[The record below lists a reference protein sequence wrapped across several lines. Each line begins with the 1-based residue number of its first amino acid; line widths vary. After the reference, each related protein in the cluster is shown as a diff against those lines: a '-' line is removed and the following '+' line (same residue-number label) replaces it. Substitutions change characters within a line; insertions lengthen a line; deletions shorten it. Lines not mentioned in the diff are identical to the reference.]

1 MAFIVATSTG
11 FPPNYY
17 SQEVLANLV
26 CKYCLNMLL
35 KFDLDTINHFFT
47 DIKIKGR
54 YFALSL
60 ESFYDPPT
68 IEESSK
74 AAITAAV
81 DLSEITV
88 RKLLERANLD
98 PKEVSQITSVSITTT
113 LPSLDARLMNRIP
126 FSPNLKRTPL
136 GGVGCGGG
144 AIGLSTVAD
153 YLQGHPQEAA
163 ILFAVEVAS
172 FYWQGSLQGD
182 LQYMIAR
189 LPEKPHLYSQ
199 IIATI
204 LTAASFG
211 DGATSVLMVGRDH
224 PLAKSGRPKVIG
236 TRSNFIPDTEDV
248 LGMDI
253 VDTGIRNIWKLSVV
267 GEFTKI
273 GLRQAIDGLLGD
285 CGISID
291 QIFYWMVHPGAIQP
305 LEQEFGLDEQ
315 ALNLSRKTLAEVG
328 NLSSPTVL
336 YALDAIISE
345 EQPAPGAYGLVV
357 GIGPG
362 FSQEV
367 VLLQW

>member
-26 CKYCLNMLL
+26 RKYCLSMALD
-35 KFDLDTINHFFT
+35 FDLNTIDHFFT

-54 YFALSL
+54 YFALPL

-74 AAITAAV
+74 AAIKAAV
-81 DLSEITV
+81 NLSEITV
-88 RKLLERANLD
+88 RKLLEQTNLD
-98 PKEVSQITSVSITTT
+98 PKEVSQMTSVSITTT

-126 FSPNLKRTPL
+126 FSPNLKRMPL
-136 GGVGCGGG
+136 GGLGCVGG
-144 AIGLSTVAD
+144 AIGLSRVTD

-163 ILFAVEVAS
+163 ILFAVELAS

-182 LQYMIAR
+182 LHYMIGH
-189 LPEKPHLYSQ
+189 LSKEPHLYSE
-199 IIATI
+199 IITTI

-211 DGATSVLMVGRDH
+211 DGAAAVLMVGRDH
-224 PLAKSGRPKVIG
+224 CLAHSGQPEVIG
-236 TRSNFIPDTEDV
+236 TRSNFIPNTEDV

-273 GLRQAIDGLLGD
+273 GLRQAIDGLLTEY
-285 CGISID
+285 GISID
-291 QIFYWMVHPGAIQP
+291 QISYWMVHPGAIQP
-305 LEQEFGLDEQ
+305 LEQEFGLNEP
-315 ALNLSRKTLAEVG
+315 ALKLSRKTLVEVG

-336 YALDAIISE
+336 CVLDTIFSE
-345 EQPAPGAYGLVV
+345 EQPVPGAYGLVI